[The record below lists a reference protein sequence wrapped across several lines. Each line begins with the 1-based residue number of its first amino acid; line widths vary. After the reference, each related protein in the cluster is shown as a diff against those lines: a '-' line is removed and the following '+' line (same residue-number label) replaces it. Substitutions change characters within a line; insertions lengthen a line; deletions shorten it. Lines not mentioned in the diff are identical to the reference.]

1 MNDETEA
8 RPSAEGAKS
17 RNGFALTGLALGIA
31 SVLLSFI
38 GIIPILAIIFSS
50 IGLAKVKDRGGRGKV
65 EAWIGL
71 ILGVLYT
78 LVYMYQ
84 YGHLG

>member
-1 MNDETEA
+1 MTDRTDASQAREA
-8 RPSAEGAKS
+8 EKP
-17 RNGFALTGLALGIA
+17 RNAFAVTGLILGIA
-31 SVLLSFI
+31 SVFLSFI
-38 GIIPILAIIFSS
+38 GIIPILAIIFSG

-71 ILGVLYT
+71 ILGVVYT